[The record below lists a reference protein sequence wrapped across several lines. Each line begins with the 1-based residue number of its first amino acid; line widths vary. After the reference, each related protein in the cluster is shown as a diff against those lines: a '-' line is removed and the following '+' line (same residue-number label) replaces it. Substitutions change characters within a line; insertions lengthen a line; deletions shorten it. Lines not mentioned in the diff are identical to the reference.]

1 MHLTGRSL
9 LRRGEK
15 RECAVCYAG
24 VTPSAEFCSRC
35 GAHLNDPEA
44 QALYIVDTATGLF
57 NDRFLRPL
65 LEDELARVHDFGRT
79 LGIVIVQPEETN
91 AAPEE
96 GRSEDSQEVLKLT
109 ASAVANTLG
118 DTDTPGVLSRR
129 PPALLALLPE
139 ADLNSTGAT
148 AATLMHAVDEAL
160 SGHGQRANVGIVCV
174 FPGERIPAGAAIEAA
189 QRALRLQRP
198 ELLGRESAA
207 RPGPDW

>member
-1 MHLTGRSL
+1 MHLSGRSL
-9 LRRGEK
+9 LRRTEK
-15 RECAVCYAG
+15 RECAVCYAS
-24 VTPSAEFCSRC
+24 VTPTAEFCSRC
-35 GAHLNDPEA
+35 GAHLKDPEA

-79 LGIVIVQPEETN
+79 LGIVIVQPEETSP
-91 AAPEE
+91 APE
-96 GRSEDSQEVLKLT
+96 GGPDDSDQVLKLT

-129 PPALLALLPE
+129 PPGLLALLPE

-148 AATLMHAVDEAL
+148 ATTLMHAVDEAL
-160 SGHGQRANVGIVCV
+160 SGLGKRASVGIVCV

>member
-1 MHLTGRSL
+1 MHLSGRSL
-9 LRRGEK
+9 LRRTEK
-15 RECAVCYAG
+15 RECAVCYAS
-24 VTPSAEFCSRC
+24 VTPTAEFCSRC
-35 GAHLNDPEA
+35 GAHLKDPEA

-79 LGIVIVQPEETN
+79 LGIVIVQPEETSP
-91 AAPEE
+91 APE
-96 GRSEDSQEVLKLT
+96 GGPDDSDQVLKLT

-160 SGHGQRANVGIVCV
+160 SGLGKRASVGIVCV

>member
-1 MHLTGRSL
+1 MHLSGRSL
-9 LRRGEK
+9 LRRTEK

-24 VTPSAEFCSRC
+24 VSLTAEFCSRC

-79 LGIVIVQPEETN
+79 LGIVIVQPEETSP
-91 AAPEE
+91 APE
-96 GRSEDSQEVLKLT
+96 GGSDDADQVLKLT

-160 SGHGQRANVGIVCV
+160 SGLAKRASVGIVCV